1 MYTDLVKTQMVGK
14 SNTDLLRKVEY
25 WNSSNEGIIYEP
37 NYLQFIPVRKN
48 AFDTIEF
55 GISKTDGSQTR
66 FSGGNNEAT

>member
-55 GISKTDGSQTR
+55 GINETDGSQTR